1 MCVSLPGVTSAAS
14 VSVDVLAGRAVEV
27 VAGAFALTHDLPFA
41 LPPDE
46 SASRCRWSK
55 KKNTLTLAFGRERRR
70 APVELRIPGLDL
82 EPGLLYVSKDPEGKK
97 GRMLRAARDIE
108 AGETVLV
115 CEPVAAAVHDNAAG
129 DACADCF
136 AAAARFRCPRCPTR
150 YCDARCAA
158 NDVAHEGEC
167 ALVAR
172 LGDASKIRGARMF
185 LRLLYLRS
193 TRPSLFEKTYVW
205 SASELRRDGGGVAR
219 DDASVLGS
227 AAFLRSALPPSA
239 LPDDPERFV
248 RAARENLHGV
258 VRADGTLIG
267 SAAYA
272 AGSLA
277 NHACDPN
284 CFASF
289 LTGSDAAPRA
299 FRGAAAADSDDS
311 ESATRTEFGPE
322 CRKKRPLLVMRAT
335 RFVKRHEEVTLGY
348 VELYA
353 SRGERRAR
361 LLRSKG
367 FLCACAR
374 CRDPP
379 EADRALT
386 GWLCARG
393 GDGCAGVAAH
403 DAFEADSRESQ
414 GEGDDR
420 KNESLLRCG
429 ACGAETTAR
438 ATRAWAAAAESR
450 WRGVVA
456 RARRGSGR
464 GPRRFLRTCARGASG
479 DAAVPARR
487 PRRAARAPAGARGG
501 GGKDGA
507 VDRRRRRVRGDD
519 ASHGS
524 RRRREPPGVDGP
536 ARGVGSGDDEG
547 GDRVTNRRI
556 VESTDSD
563 RAVCRVLVCSL
574 RVSYHTTYRVAIAS

>member
-1 MCVSLPGVTSAAS
+1 M
-14 VSVDVLAGRAVEV
+14 SVDVLAGRAVEV

-322 CRKKRPLLVMRAT
+322 CRKKKPLLVMRAT

-456 RARRGSGR
+456 RAR
-464 GPRRFLRTCARGASG
+464 
-479 DAAVPARR
+479 D
-487 PRRAARAPAGARGG
+487 AARAGDHDASFALAREALRETRPFLH
-501 GGKDGA
+501 DGH
-507 VDRRRRRVRGDD
+507 VVRHELRLALAAAAEKTGRWTAAAD
-519 ASHGS
+519 ACAATSHGS

>member
-1 MCVSLPGVTSAAS
+1 MRVSLPGVTSAAS

-41 LPPDE
+41 LAPDE
-46 SASRCRWSK
+46 TATAVKWSK
-55 KKNTLTLAFGRERRR
+55 KTKTLTLAFRRG
-70 APVELRIPGLDL
+70 ALQIAGLDL
-82 EPGLLYVSKDPEGKK
+82 DPGLLYVSEDPEGKK

-115 CEPVAAAVHDNAAG
+115 CEPVAAAVHDNAAD

-136 AAAARFRCPRCPTR
+136 AAAARHRCARCPAR

-258 VRADGTLIG
+258 VRADGTLVG

-272 AGSLA
+272 AASLA

-284 CFASF
+284 CVASF
-289 LTGSDAAPRA
+289 LTGDDARDVDARREERA
-299 FRGAAAADSDDS
+299 TDASVE
-311 ESATRTEFGPE
+311 ESFKE
-322 CRKKRPLLVMRAT
+322 KKKPLLAMRAT
-335 RFVKRHEEVTLGY
+335 RRVRKHEEVTLGY

-361 LLRSKG
+361 LLKSKG
-367 FLCACAR
+367 FECACAR

-379 EADRALT
+379 ETEHALT
-386 GWLCARG
+386 GWRCARTE
-393 GDGCAGVAAH
+393 CPGVAAH
-403 DAFEADSRESQ
+403 DAYVA
-414 GEGDDR
+414 EGGFKIETAVSGKGDGKDA
-420 KNESLLRCG
+420 LLRCG
-429 ACGAETTAR
+429 SCGGVTATR
-438 ATRAWAAAAESR
+438 ATRASATAAETR
-450 WRGVVA
+450 WRGVVQRARDAA
-456 RARRGSGR
+456 RAGNHASSFALAFEG
-464 GPRRFLRTCARGASG
+464 LRETEPLLHDAHVVRHELRLALAAAAEKTSQWPAVADACAATVKHMARVVSARHPGLVDQRAALARAIEKAKALGGEARGA
-479 DAAVPARR
+479 
-487 PRRAARAPAGARGG
+487 
-501 GGKDGA
+501 
-507 VDRRRRRVRGDD
+507 
-519 ASHGS
+519 
-524 RRRREPPGVDGP
+524 
-536 ARGVGSGDDEG
+536 
-547 GDRVTNRRI
+547 T
-556 VESTDSD
+556 
-563 RAVCRVLVCSL
+563 
-574 RVSYHTTYRVAIAS
+574 

>member
-456 RARRGSGR
+456 RAR
-464 GPRRFLRTCARGASG
+464 
-479 DAAVPARR
+479 D
-487 PRRAARAPAGARGG
+487 AARA
-501 GGKDGA
+501 
-507 VDRRRRRVRGDD
+507 GDHD
-519 ASHGS
+519 ASFALA
-524 RRRREPPGVDGP
+524 REALRETRPFLHDGHVVRHELRLALAAAAEKTGRWTAAADACAATAKHMARVVSARHPGLVDQRAAL
-536 ARGVGSGDDEG
+536 ARAIEKARQG
-547 GDRVTNRRI
+547 G
-556 VESTDSD
+556 EST
-563 RAVCRVLVCSL
+563 LL
-574 RVSYHTTYRVAIAS
+574 RS